1 MCPARSPLSV
11 VAGKLSHW
19 MIDYEKPSVSSRVA
33 AQKKWSILT
42 EVKQLGSR
50 SD

>member
-1 MCPARSPLSV
+1 
-11 VAGKLSHW
+11 
-19 MIDYEKPSVSSRVA
+19 MIDREKLNLSSRA
-33 AQKKWSILT
+33 AARKKWSILT